1 MATLDYNYVAD
12 LVVNAQTGDSDAF
25 AELYAATYQRQY
37 HFAYTYLKDEYLAQD
52 ALQETYIIA
61 LKNLSKLKA
70 PMLLIAWL
78 NQINF
83 RVCFHLQKK
92 RKRYDAELIDYDSTD
107 VETDSIQ
114 TDLAPHMTQRNINPE
129 DLVVRIDSK
138 EYIMNQILKLPFT
151 ESQVVIL
158 KYYQE
163 LKVGEIARLMDISR
177 SSVNRYLS
185 SGKTHLEKILRQGG
199 EFAL

>member
-1 MATLDYNYVAD
+1 
-12 LVVNAQTGDSDAF
+12 
-25 AELYAATYQRQY
+25 
-37 HFAYTYLKDEYLAQD
+37 
-52 ALQETYIIA
+52 
-61 LKNLSKLKA
+61 
-70 PMLLIAWL
+70 MLLIAWL

-107 VETDSIQ
+107 EETDSIQ

>member
-61 LKNLSKLKA
+61 LKNLSKLKD

-83 RVCFHLQKK
+83 RVCFHLHKK
-92 RKRYDAELIDYDSTD
+92 QERYNAELIGFDCSDS
-107 VETDSIQ
+107 ETSPAQNTPPPIGNDGQ
-114 TDLAPHMTQRNINPE
+114 QCGRIN
-129 DLVVRIDSK
+129 
-138 EYIMNQILKLPFT
+138 
-151 ESQVVIL
+151 
-158 KYYQE
+158 
-163 LKVGEIARLMDISR
+163 R
-177 SSVNRYLS
+177 S
-185 SGKTHLEKILRQGG
+185 G
-199 EFAL
+199 

>member
-1 MATLDYNYVAD
+1 
-12 LVVNAQTGDSDAF
+12 
-25 AELYAATYQRQY
+25 
-37 HFAYTYLKDEYLAQD
+37 
-52 ALQETYIIA
+52 
-61 LKNLSKLKA
+61 
-70 PMLLIAWL
+70 
-78 NQINF
+78 
-83 RVCFHLQKK
+83 
-92 RKRYDAELIDYDSTD
+92 
-107 VETDSIQ
+107 
-114 TDLAPHMTQRNINPE
+114 MTQRNINPE

-163 LKVGEIARLMDISR
+163 LKVGEIARLMDMSR

>member
-1 MATLDYNYVAD
+1 
-12 LVVNAQTGDSDAF
+12 
-25 AELYAATYQRQY
+25 
-37 HFAYTYLKDEYLAQD
+37 
-52 ALQETYIIA
+52 
-61 LKNLSKLKA
+61 
-70 PMLLIAWL
+70 
-78 NQINF
+78 
-83 RVCFHLQKK
+83 
-92 RKRYDAELIDYDSTD
+92 
-107 VETDSIQ
+107 
-114 TDLAPHMTQRNINPE
+114 MTQRNINPE

-185 SGKTHLEKILRQGG
+185 SGKTHLEKILRLGG

>member
-12 LVVNAQTGDSDAF
+12 LVVNAQTGDSDSF

-61 LKNLSKLKA
+61 LKNLSKLKD

-107 VETDSIQ
+107 EETDSIQ

>member
-12 LVVNAQTGDSDAF
+12 LVVNAQTGDSDTF

-61 LKNLSKLKA
+61 LKNLSKLKD

-92 RKRYDAELIDYDSTD
+92 RKRYDAELINYDSTD
-107 VETDSIQ
+107 EETDSIQ

>member
-1 MATLDYNYVAD
+1 MSLAIVL
-12 LVVNAQTGDSDAF
+12 NAQAGDSDAF

-52 ALQETYIIA
+52 ALQETYIVA
-61 LKNLSKLKA
+61 LKNLSKLKD

-83 RVCFHLQKK
+83 RVCFRLQKK

-107 VETDSIQ
+107 EETDSIQ
-114 TDLAPHMTQRNINPE
+114 TDLAPHIVQRSMNPE
-129 DLVVRIDSK
+129 DLVVRVDSR

-151 ESQVVIL
+151 EAQVVIL
-158 KYYQE
+158 KYYQN
-163 LKVGEIARLMDISR
+163 LKVGEIARLLDISR

-185 SGKTHLEKILRQGG
+185 SGKSHLEQIFRQGG
-199 EFAL
+199 ELLL

>member
-1 MATLDYNYVAD
+1 M
-12 LVVNAQTGDSDAF
+12 
-25 AELYAATYQRQY
+25 
-37 HFAYTYLKDEYLAQD
+37 
-52 ALQETYIIA
+52 
-61 LKNLSKLKA
+61 
-70 PMLLIAWL
+70 
-78 NQINF
+78 
-83 RVCFHLQKK
+83 
-92 RKRYDAELIDYDSTD
+92 
-107 VETDSIQ
+107 ETDSIQ

>member
-12 LVVNAQTGDSDAF
+12 LFVNAQTGDSDAF

-61 LKNLSKLKA
+61 LKNLSKLKD

-107 VETDSIQ
+107 EETDSIQ

>member
-37 HFAYTYLKDEYLAQD
+37 HFTYTYLKDEYLAQD

-61 LKNLSKLKA
+61 LKNLSKLKD

-107 VETDSIQ
+107 EETDSIQ

>member
-37 HFAYTYLKDEYLAQD
+37 HFTYTYLKDEYLAQD

-61 LKNLSKLKA
+61 LKNLSKLKD

-158 KYYQE
+158 KPE
-163 LKVGEIARLMDISR
+163 LFMEP
-177 SSVNRYLS
+177 
-185 SGKTHLEKILRQGG
+185 Q
-199 EFAL
+199 

>member
-37 HFAYTYLKDEYLAQD
+37 HFTYTYLKDEYLAQD

-61 LKNLSKLKA
+61 LKNLSKLKD

-114 TDLAPHMTQRNINPE
+114 TDLAPHMTQRNINLE

>member
-61 LKNLSKLKA
+61 LKNLSKLKD

-92 RKRYDAELIDYDSTD
+92 RKRYDAELINYDSTD
-107 VETDSIQ
+107 EETDSIQ

-151 ESQVVIL
+151 EAQVVIL

>member
-1 MATLDYNYVAD
+1 
-12 LVVNAQTGDSDAF
+12 
-25 AELYAATYQRQY
+25 
-37 HFAYTYLKDEYLAQD
+37 
-52 ALQETYIIA
+52 
-61 LKNLSKLKA
+61 
-70 PMLLIAWL
+70 
-78 NQINF
+78 
-83 RVCFHLQKK
+83 
-92 RKRYDAELIDYDSTD
+92 
-107 VETDSIQ
+107 
-114 TDLAPHMTQRNINPE
+114 
-129 DLVVRIDSK
+129 
-138 EYIMNQILKLPFT
+138 MNQILKLPFT

>member
-1 MATLDYNYVAD
+1 
-12 LVVNAQTGDSDAF
+12 
-25 AELYAATYQRQY
+25 
-37 HFAYTYLKDEYLAQD
+37 
-52 ALQETYIIA
+52 
-61 LKNLSKLKA
+61 
-70 PMLLIAWL
+70 
-78 NQINF
+78 
-83 RVCFHLQKK
+83 
-92 RKRYDAELIDYDSTD
+92 
-107 VETDSIQ
+107 
-114 TDLAPHMTQRNINPE
+114 MTQRNINPE

-138 EYIMNQILKLPFT
+138 EDIMNQILKLPFT

-185 SGKTHLEKILRQGG
+185 SGKTHLEKILRLGG

>member
-61 LKNLSKLKA
+61 LKNLSKLKD

-107 VETDSIQ
+107 EETDSIQ

>member
-37 HFAYTYLKDEYLAQD
+37 YFAYTYLKDEYLAQD

-61 LKNLSKLKA
+61 LKNLSKLKD

-107 VETDSIQ
+107 EETDSIQ

-151 ESQVVIL
+151 EAQVVIL

-163 LKVGEIARLMDISR
+163 LKVGEIARLMDMSR